1 MRTNIKLL
9 KRNPK
14 KYHKCIQNIIGWNV
28 ELGQSVS
35 IDNYSDLDCSQVYED
50 DKQKIHYGREAK
62 EVVQ

>member
-1 MRTNIKLL
+1 MKKYSYEEYVRTNIKLL

-35 IDNYSDLDCSQVYED
+35 IDNYSDLDLSL
-50 DKQKIHYGREAK
+50 RNL
-62 EVVQ
+62 